1 MKADNERV
9 YYICS
14 LDVHAMSYVYLT
26 KENLRSSNNKDLE
39 IIVWKTNLRQYE
51 LVTCECHTSYRY
63 VRVLYSNIN
72 LSKLKTD
79 FLSKINILW
88 AKVLQENVEN
98 LSHNEQNII
107 IFDIMLI
114 NNYI

>member
-1 MKADNERV
+1 
-9 YYICS
+9 
-14 LDVHAMSYVYLT
+14 MSYVYLT

-39 IIVWKTNLRQYE
+39 ISLENESRQYE

-79 FLSKINILW
+79 SLSGINILW
-88 AKVLQENVEN
+88 AKVLKENVEN

-107 IFDIMLI
+107 IFDMMLI